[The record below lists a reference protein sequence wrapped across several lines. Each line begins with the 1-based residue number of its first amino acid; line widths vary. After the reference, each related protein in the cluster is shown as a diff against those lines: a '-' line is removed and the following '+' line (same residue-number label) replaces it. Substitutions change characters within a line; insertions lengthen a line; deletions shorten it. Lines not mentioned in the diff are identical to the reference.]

1 MYPTRSNWQMILSQT
16 KILNIFS
23 GSLEISF
30 VIEILSSYSNRYTYE
45 YIPHRDLWLS
55 RLYFEISN
63 SSEKKKCLTINI
75 KYINNVG
82 TSKFRTGVK
91 NDKEQVCYF
100 NYNKKDRA
108 FNRFLAIRKPTST
121 SEIIFFIV
129 SLIGKS
135 KKFEDNYY
143 KISNELREFDNDFS
157 LNRKFQSL
165 VKQTLDSQKQT
176 VVEVLKEKETVK
188 NNEESAK
195 NPDLFQDNNVIRKK
209 TSIKP
214 YTITRIKS
222 RNFLLNISYVGISK
236 EDFYN

>member
-1 MYPTRSNWQMILSQT
+1 MILSQT